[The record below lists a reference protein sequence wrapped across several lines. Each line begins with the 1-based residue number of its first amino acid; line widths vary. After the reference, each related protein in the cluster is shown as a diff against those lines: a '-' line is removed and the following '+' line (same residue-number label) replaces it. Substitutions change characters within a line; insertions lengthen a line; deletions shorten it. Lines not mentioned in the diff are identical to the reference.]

1 LAENGGALNSVGMRI
16 QLTVS
21 AEEALAIGMDLAYIK
36 AGKNRKIIQP
46 ATCRFLVRVFR
57 EAKTTSLN
65 AYLQGKNILNALGET
80 QFEP

>member
-1 LAENGGALNSVGMRI
+1 MRI

-36 AGKNRKIIQP
+36 AEKGRKIIQP
-46 ATCRFLVRVFR
+46 LTRRFLARAFN
-57 EAKTTSLN
+57 EAKTASLN
-65 AYLQGKNILNALGET
+65 AYLQGKRMLHALNES